1 MAELFVVV
9 EHRSGA
15 IRDISFEMLFKAG
28 ELSRAQGHTL
38 SAVLLG
44 AGDEGFTDD
53 LLTRSDKVIAVH
65 DERLRH
71 FDGELYSEVLRGLIE
86 EERPLLTLIGN
97 TSWGMDLAASLSIRT
112 GLPVATDCVDILVED
127 GRPTVIR
134 QVFGGKLFAR
144 VSFRE
149 SDGYIVTVSPGA
161 FPPKEVAPRQG
172 ELEVREVPADLPE
185 PCRQFIEFA
194 DRAEGE
200 LDISQADLLVSIGR
214 GIGEEDNVADMRELA
229 ELLGGVLSC
238 SRPVVDKKWLPGYH
252 QVGSS
257 GKSVKPKVYLAF
269 GISGA
274 SQHLAGITGAGTVI
288 AINKDPGAPIF
299 RVADYGVV
307 DDLVTV
313 AQALKAKLQ

>member
-9 EHRSGA
+9 EHRSGV
-15 IRDISFEMLFKAG
+15 IRDISLEMLFKAG
-28 ELSRAQGHTL
+28 ELGREQGHTL

-44 AGDEGFTDD
+44 TGDEAFTDD
-53 LLTRSDKVIAVH
+53 LLTRADKVIAVH

-71 FDGELYSEVLRGLIE
+71 FDAELYSEVLRGLIE
-86 EERPLLTLIGN
+86 EEHPVLTLIGN
-97 TSWGMDLAASLSIRT
+97 TSWGMDLAATLSVRT
-112 GLPVATDCVDILVED
+112 GLPVATDCVDILMED

-134 QVFGGKLFAR
+134 QIFGGKLFAR

-161 FPPKEVAPRQG
+161 FPPREFAPRQG
-172 ELEVREVPADLPE
+172 ELQVREVAADLPQ
-185 PCRQFIEFA
+185 PGRQFVEFA
-194 DRAEGE
+194 GRDEGE

-214 GIGEEDNVADMRELA
+214 GIGEEDKVPDMQELA

-238 SRPVVDKKWLPGYH
+238 SRPVVDKKWLPGCH

-288 AINKDPGAPIF
+288 AINKDPRAPIF

-313 AQALKAKLQ
+313 VKALKAKLQ